1 MTFLSNEDWNKY
13 VCRVCGAEDV
23 EHLAPVD
30 PTSWWWPPKG
40 MPPSLYRDVIYLR
53 TKSFYLFHATSVL
66 KWSLIILQILIGA
79 TLTALGSYSA
89 SNGTPI
95 TVLGAINTVVAGL
108 LALIHNS
115 GLPDRLRCDMAEFER
130 VEDHIREILD
140 TRIVPSNKSIEQV
153 VAECFELYRNAK
165 ATIAANMPATYNSSQ
180 ARVR

>member
-1 MTFLSNEDWNKY
+1 MTFLSDEDWNKY
-13 VCRVCGAEDV
+13 VRRVCGAENA

-95 TVLGAINTVVAGL
+95 TVLGAINTRPSRQVKMRYGR
-108 LALIHNS
+108 IRKS
-115 GLPDRLRCDMAEFER
+115 GGS
-130 VEDHIREILD
+130 HQEILD
-140 TRIVPSNKSIEQV
+140 TRIVPSDKTIEQV

-180 ARVR
+180 AIVR